1 MTHKLLTL
9 SALLLIATSPASAAD
24 SAPTS
29 NDSLGHA
36 IRSISGSCIG
46 ATNGGTSKEPGCAP
60 LLSRKTFRILQGM
73 IPQPTVTYTLP
84 PPMAQAETV
93 SIALKQPWE
102 SGSAMLTPTQREEL
116 YQVMAQLEVCRLID
130 GFEVVT
136 YPGAAKDPAFNRK
149 LAEKRAQTMSS
160 FLASVG
166 IPPGQIV
173 SRIAEPTPSP
183 RSELNVTV
191 RGRR

>member
-1 MTHKLLTL
+1 MTRQLATF
-9 SALLLIATSPASAAD
+9 SALLLIATSPVLAAESVTGSQD
-24 SAPTS
+24 SQG
-29 NDSLGHA
+29 NA
-36 IRSISGSCIG
+36 IRSSSGACVGDEASR
-46 ATNGGTSKEPGCAP
+46 AKQPGCAKAKP
-60 LLSRKTFRILQGM
+60 RQTFRILQGM

-84 PPMAQAETV
+84 PPMVAPENVLIT
-93 SIALKQPWE
+93 LKQPWE

-116 YQVMAQLEVCRLID
+116 YQVMADLEVYRLID
-130 GFEVVT
+130 SFEIVT
-136 YPGAAKDPAFNRK
+136 YPGVAKDPTFNRK

-173 SRIAEPTPSP
+173 SRIADPAPTP

>member
-1 MTHKLLTL
+1 MTRNFVTL
-9 SALLLIATSPASAAD
+9 SALLLIATSPAFGAD
-24 SAPTS
+24 APS
-29 NDSLGHA
+29 GSHDSQGNA
-36 IRSISGSCIG
+36 IRTTSGSCVG
-46 ATNGGTSKEPGCAP
+46 ATGGSSKEPGCAKSQP
-60 LLSRKTFRILQGM
+60 RQTFRILQGM

-84 PPMAQAETV
+84 PPAPAAETV
-93 SIALKQPWE
+93 QIALKQPWE
-102 SGSAMLTPTQREEL
+102 VGSAMLTPTQREEL
-116 YQVMAQLEVCRLID
+116 YQVMTRLETYRLID

-136 YPGAAKDPAFNRK
+136 YPSIAKDPAFNRK
-149 LAEKRAQTMSS
+149 LAEKRASTLAS

-173 SRIAEPTPSP
+173 SRIADPATAA

>member
-1 MTHKLLTL
+1 MTQKLLTL
-9 SALLLIATSPASAAD
+9 SALLLIATSPAFAAD
-24 SAPTS
+24 SAS
-29 NDSLGHA
+29 HDSAGNA
-36 IRSISGSCIG
+36 VRSSSGSCVG
-46 ATNGGTSKEPGCAP
+46 DNSSSSKQPGCAKEKP
-60 LLSRKTFRILQGM
+60 RQTFRILQGM
-73 IPQPTVTYTLP
+73 IPQPTVTYTMP

-116 YQVMAQLEVCRLID
+116 YQVMAQLETYRLID

-136 YPGAAKDPAFNRK
+136 YPGAAKDPSFNRK

-173 SRIAEPTPSP
+173 SRIAEPSPAP